1 MPTFVE
7 NLHQRDKR
15 EHPLSSPIP
24 PHEVL
29 LSPLPSLPQQGG
41 GGRGGWVPEL
51 FAKCYTQT
59 GYPEKNPPV
68 KSYPEPRRLDICIYC
83 IYRARNDRVISRS
96 VFPSIRHLSCL
107 TFYTLE
113 RMRIEQQNFFLYR
126 SETKKQNSLNISI
139 RVCTYCTVK
148 CAYILMEK
156 PVFFILTNHFW
167 TFFVWNK
174 YWTYSLFYPNLSKK
188 VQIQPDTEL
197 DLPHEPKRFFFK
209 DGPGDQEGWMVFRP

>member
-1 MPTFVE
+1 M
-7 NLHQRDKR
+7 LHTDRLPGKKS
-15 EHPLSSPIP
+15 PSKKLSRATAVRYMYI
-24 PHEVL
+24 L
-29 LSPLPSLPQQGG
+29 YI
-41 GGRGGWVPEL
+41 
-51 FAKCYTQT
+51 YTVYIGQEMT
-59 GYPEKNPPV
+59 EF
-68 KSYPEPRRLDICIYC
+68 
-83 IYRARNDRVISRS
+83 ISRS
-96 VFPSIRHLSCL
+96 VFHSNRHWSCQA
-107 TFYTLE
+107 FYTPE
-113 RMRIEQQNFFLYR
+113 RMRIEQQRIFFIHR

-197 DLPHEPKRFFFK
+197 DLPHEPLRFFF
-209 DGPGDQEGWMVFRP
+209 